1 MPLEKR
7 NSLTTTNDQN
17 KVHKNLKLKDV
28 DCWSFFHEHHKIP
41 ARHLVLLFFTFTTD
55 VNLHSS
61 YFWHS
66 WCHMPIWFKL
76 SSSVLVWW
84 ACFLRPLMGVSS
96 AWAWAQT
103 WFHENS
109 FHSVSQA
116 GVQVFMGDWTLAS
129 IHDPSLTPWKVDP
142 QWSLPHLYELHH
154 HSDCVLK

>member
-1 MPLEKR
+1 MTKTKFTRISSLKMWIVEVFSMSTTKYQLAIWFCFTSPLQQM
-7 NSLTTTNDQN
+7 L
-17 KVHKNLKLKDV
+17 
-28 DCWSFFHEHHKIP
+28 
-41 ARHLVLLFFTFTTD
+41 TFT
-55 VNLHSS
+55 VS

-76 SSSVLVWW
+76 SSSVPVWW

-109 FHSVSQA
+109 FHNVSQA

-129 IHDPSLTPWKVDP
+129 IQDPSLTPWKVDP